1 VEGGHDQSRQEASTA
16 AVPLSVRDYERLAEE
31 QLAPDCLG
39 YFAGGACDEWTLR
52 ENIEAFSRLHLRPRV
67 LRGIDQVEPGTTV
80 LGLELGFPLLVA
92 PVGFMRKAHPDGEPA
107 AARAAEATGA
117 GFCLSTLATA
127 SAGEIAAAAPSV
139 RRAFQV
145 YVFRDHGFTDELV
158 AAAIDAGFDAL
169 LLTVDL
175 PVLGRRERELRGG
188 WATPEDMVPSIRDAL
203 GRGAWQPGE
212 LSLDPGLDWP
222 YLERLCGSVDVPVA
236 VKGVLT
242 ADDALL
248 AADHGAAGVVV
259 SNHGGRQLDG
269 VAASID
275 VLPEVADAV
284 GDRLDVL
291 VDGGVRRG
299 TDVVKALALGAKAV
313 LAGRAPVWGLAA
325 AGEEG
330 ARAVLALLREEVEI
344 ALALLGCRTPGDVTP
359 EHVLRSHG

>member
-1 VEGGHDQSRQEASTA
+1 VSA
-16 AVPLSVRDYERLAEE
+16 PLSVRDYERLAEE
-31 QLAPDCLG
+31 RLAPDCLG

-52 ENIEAFSRLHLRPRV
+52 ENVEAFARWRLRPRV
-67 LRGIDQVEPGTTV
+67 LRGIERVETGTTV

-92 PVGFMRKAHPDGEPA
+92 PVAFMRKAHPGGESA

-127 SAGEIAAAAPSV
+127 SAAEIAAAAPSV
-139 RRAFQV
+139 ARAFQV

-158 AAAIDAGFDAL
+158 AAAIAAGFDAL

-175 PVLGRRERELRGG
+175 PVLGRRERELRDG
-188 WATPEDMVPSIRDAL
+188 WAPPEDLVPSIREAL

-212 LSLDPGLDWP
+212 LSLDPALDWA

-236 VKGVLT
+236 VKGVMT
-242 ADDALL
+242 AEDALL
-248 AADHGAAGVVV
+248 AAKHGAAGVVV

-269 VAASID
+269 VAATID
-275 VLPEVADAV
+275 AVPEIADAI
-284 GDRLDVL
+284 GDQLDVL
-291 VDGGVRRG
+291 LDGGVRRG
-299 TDVVKALALGAKAV
+299 TDIAKALALGAKAV

-330 ARAVLALLREEVEI
+330 ARGVLALLREELEL
-344 ALALLGCRTPGDVTP
+344 ALALLGCRTPAEVTRA
-359 EHVLRSHG
+359 HVRVAAAADHV